1 MNVMKKMVM
10 AAVVAL
16 CGMWGVCA
24 QGQTPALRHVMDI
37 RAEISGAYNGGKA
50 PHGERV
56 VIPITGGEVTGEI
69 SGKVIPGGADYQLV
83 DGARCR
89 GELCAIY
96 SIMTEDS
103 TLINV
108 RNEGINC
115 WGEGNQY
122 FVTSPKFECNV
133 DSKYGWLNDR
143 IFVCRPVGFE
153 PGAIVLRVW
162 AVE

>member
-1 MNVMKKMVM
+1 MKMVVIS
-10 AAVVAL
+10 AAVAIAGVINGAVAY
-16 CGMWGVCA
+16 
-24 QGQTPALRHVMDI
+24 GQSPVLRHVMDI

-56 VIPITGGEVTGEI
+56 VIPITGGEVTGDVK
-69 SGKVIPGGADYQLV
+69 GKIIPGGVDYQLV
-83 DGARCR
+83 DGGRAR

-122 FVTSPKFECNV
+122 FMTSPRFECNV

>member
-1 MNVMKKMVM
+1 MKKMVM

-16 CGMWGVCA
+16 CGMCGVCA
-24 QGQTPALRHVMDI
+24 QGQTPTLRHVMDI
-37 RAEISGAYNGGKA
+37 RAEICGAYNGGKA